1 MSGIALG
8 IRYVLASALAFS
20 VMSLFVKW
28 AGARLPSQ
36 EIVFARSVLS
46 FAMSFALLRN
56 SGVSP
61 WGNRRRLLVLRGLYG
76 FGGLSCAY
84 YALTHLPLAEATLL
98 SYLHPIFT
106 SILAVRVLGEKPDPR
121 LALSIAISTAGV
133 VLVTRP
139 FGLLGAGA
147 QPLDPVAVA
156 VALGGAL
163 FVASAYVG
171 VRQLSRTE
179 HPLVIVLYFPMI
191 AAPAS
196 LPATLQGGVWPVG
209 LEWVALAGTAVFAQ
223 LGQIWITRG
232 LGLVPAG
239 RATTISYAQ
248 IVFAALWGLVLF
260 GEVPGPATLA
270 GAALIVAGTMISA
283 RAGREEKPVS
293 VEP

>member
-1 MSGIALG
+1 MSDAALG
-8 IRYVLASALAFS
+8 IRYVLASAFAFS

-28 AGARLPSQ
+28 AGARIPSQ

-46 FAMSFALLRN
+46 FAMSFALLRR

-121 LALSIAISTAGV
+121 LALSIATSTAGV

-139 FGLLGAGA
+139 FGLLGADA
-147 QPLDPVAVA
+147 PPLDPVAVA
-156 VALGGAL
+156 VALSGAF

-191 AAPAS
+191 AAPAAF
-196 LPATLQGGVWPVG
+196 PATLLHGVWPLG
-209 LEWVALAGTAVFAQ
+209 LEWLAIAGVALFAQ
-223 LGQIWITRG
+223 LGQVWITRG

-248 IVFAALWGLVLF
+248 IIFAAFFGFVLF

-270 GAALIVAGTMISA
+270 GTALIVLGTSLSA
-283 RAGREEKPVS
+283 RAATAAPVAS